1 MNASSLN
8 IHDGHQPETLEDEKK
23 EDCSKQ
29 LQSTSKNQG
38 SKQKFIRLLKIPK
51 LELRIFDHSFPYG
64 LSLPSDVIKQVSL
77 LSCVWDRNYFSSKLH
92 VV

>member
-1 MNASSLN
+1 MNASTIH
-8 IHDGHQPETLEDEKK
+8 IHDGHQLETLEDEKK
-23 EDCSKQ
+23 EDCCK

-77 LSCVWDRNYFSSKLH
+77 LSCVWDRNYVSSKLSF
-92 VV
+92 V